1 MASKIF
7 ATPFETPEEKQ
18 KREKTERRWSRAS
31 TGANLLTALA
41 ALLAVIIAT
50 WSSCQTRSAWQEEK
64 KARKEERE
72 TKRPYFT
79 VDIRKDA
86 GRVEIELT
94 NIGIRPAHDISML
107 TAFIDTG
114 LTSRPEI
121 HRFDDFPNDIPSQV
135 TARRE
140 VGDRHSTEDYVV
152 LAIKYEDPILEKRF
166 SHEWLFIESG
176 DSQIPRKEKE
186 RVFRKSTIDSLLM
199 DFKGQ

>member
-1 MASKIF
+1 MTSRTF

-18 KREKTERRWSRAS
+18 KRERRERCWSRVS
-31 TGANLLTALA
+31 TGA
-41 ALLAVIIAT
+41 ALLAVIIAI
-50 WSSCQTRSAWQEEK
+50 WSAYHTTSAWQEE
-64 KARKEERE
+64 RE
-72 TKRPYFT
+72 AKRPYFT

-176 DSQIPRKEKE
+176 HSQIPRKERE
-186 RVFRKSTIDSLLM
+186 RVFRQSTIDSLLM